1 MALNTDTSRQL
12 RSLQDLRDLINAVNG
27 ADSSDE
33 SNFLE
38 WKRDLDLTKA
48 AGWFA
53 ISKCIIGM
61 SNRPV
66 QKASLVF
73 GGCGYMVVG
82 AEPGNTPGVFI
93 PDLAQLEPWLVKYL
107 GNDGPSWAP
116 RSVDYNGQSVLVIT
130 IEPPSDSDKIHTLRK
145 TYTPDSGKGG
155 HQEGTI
161 FVRHHAQS
169 APATTAD
176 IRDLEQRLL
185 AGRSGVEAFGKVAA
199 DSLGAVRVLN
209 FTQESEDARYAEE
222 EEMVPP
228 LKTST
233 SWSGPGLQGTVVPT
247 VDHHRPEERD
257 RYERERR
264 QYLRDFKAALRP
276 YALDMAGRR
285 HRAPFALQ
293 ITNESD
299 TILTDLQIHVGLPDD
314 LYAFATPGD
323 YHVELPKRPKKPSSL
338 LTGSLAAMYGGG
350 FRPMDTSHMF
360 DRFYIAEDRRSVT
373 FSITD
378 IHPHRAESTDSIL
391 LFTKLSEIGAGNIAG
406 ARWALPVSITAANR
420 SGQWQGSVP
429 VSAVVGVLAEE
440 SLLPPVGAPS

>member
-1 MALNTDTSRQL
+1 MALNIDTSRQL
-12 RSLQDLRDLINAVNG
+12 RSLQDLRDLIDAVNG
-27 ADSSDE
+27 AESSDE
-33 SNFLE
+33 SHFLE

-73 GGCGYMVVG
+73 GGCGYMVIG
-82 AEPGNTPGVFI
+82 AEPGNIPGVII

-116 RSVDYNGQSVLVIT
+116 RSVDVNGQSVLIIT
-130 IEPPSDSDKIHTLRK
+130 IEPPSDRDKIHTLRK

-169 APATTAD
+169 TPATTAD
-176 IRDLEQRLL
+176 IRLLEQRLL
-185 AGRSGVEAFGKVAA
+185 AGRSGVEAFDKLTT

-209 FTQESEDARYAEE
+209 LTQEAEDARYAEE
-222 EEMVPP
+222 EEAVPP
-228 LKTST
+228 LRTDA
-233 SWSGPGLQGTVVPT
+233 SGTRTGPYGMVVPT
-247 VDHHRPEERD
+247 FDYHRPEERD
-257 RYERERR
+257 RYKRERR

-293 ITNESD
+293 ITNESA

-314 LYAFATPGD
+314 LHAFPVPGD
-323 YHVELPKRPKKPSSL
+323 NLVELPKRPEKPSSL

-350 FRPMDTSHMF
+350 FRPMDMSRMF
-360 DRFYIAEDRRSVT
+360 DRFHIAEDGRSVT

-378 IHPHRAESTDSIL
+378 IHPHRSETTDSIL
-391 LFTKLSEIGAGNIAG
+391 LFTELSEVGAGNIDDVQ
-406 ARWALPVSITAANR
+406 WELPVSITAANR
-420 SGQWQGSVP
+420 SGQWRGSVP
-429 VSAVVGVLAEE
+429 VSAVAAILAEE
-440 SLLPPVGAPS
+440 ELLPPAVG

>member
-1 MALNTDTSRQL
+1 MALNIDTSRQL
-12 RSLQDLRDLINAVNG
+12 RSLQDLRNLIDAVTG
-27 ADSSDE
+27 AESSDE
-33 SNFLE
+33 SHFLE

-53 ISKCIIGM
+53 IAKCIIGM

-73 GGCGYMVVG
+73 GGCGYMVIG
-82 AEPGNTPGVFI
+82 AEPSNTPGVII

-107 GNDGPSWAP
+107 GNDGPSWSP
-116 RSVDYNGQSVLVIT
+116 RSVDVNGQSILVIT

-169 APATTAD
+169 VPATTAD
-176 IRDLEQRLL
+176 IRELEQRLL
-185 AGRSGVEAFGKVAA
+185 AGRSGVEAFDKLTA

-209 FTQESEDARYAEE
+209 FTQEAEDARYAEE
-222 EEMVPP
+222 EKAVPP

-233 SWSGPGLQGTVVPT
+233 SWFEPGPPRGVVPT
-247 VDHHRPEERD
+247 FEFHRSEERD
-257 RYERERR
+257 RYERERQ
-264 QYLRDFKAALRP
+264 QYLRDFRAALLP

-285 HRAPFALQ
+285 HGAPFALR
-293 ITNESD
+293 ITNNSD
-299 TILTDLQIHVGLPDD
+299 TILTDLQLRVDIPDD
-314 LYAFATPGD
+314 VHAFPAPGD
-323 YHVELPKRPKKPSSL
+323 NLVELPDRPKKPSAFPV
-338 LTGSLAAMYGGG
+338 GDLAAIYGGR
-350 FRPMDTSHMF
+350 FRPADMSGMF
-360 DRFYIAEDRRSVT
+360 DRFYIAEDGRSVT

-378 IHPHRAESTDSIL
+378 IHPHRAETTDSIL
-391 LFTKLSEIGAGNIAG
+391 LFTKLSEVGAGNIAG
-406 ARWALPVSITAANR
+406 ARWDLPVSITAANR

-429 VSAVVGVLAEE
+429 VTAVVPVLAEE
-440 SLLPPVGAPS
+440 NLLPPVVA